1 MVHIPNGNSS
11 IIHIIK
17 FYYNGN
23 LLLLPYSMSV
33 RENWI
38 FQEVSIRLGV
48 TQVSPLLWG
57 KLSPTVQAQFTA
69 FPSDSAAHITEL
81 CLGPGTTPQELP
93 TREGHWGTQELQ
105 KQRRI
110 SSERGEEEEEKPSH
124 GQNGT
129 KVKNFTQLYTT
140 NYGDISDLVL
150 SITDYNM

>member
-17 FYYNGN
+17 FYYIGN

-93 TREGHWGTQELQ
+93 TRKGIGGHRNCRSKGELAQREARKRRRSLHMDRMAQKWKILHNCTQPTMETFQ
-105 KQRRI
+105 I
-110 SSERGEEEEEKPSH
+110 
-124 GQNGT
+124 
-129 KVKNFTQLYTT
+129 
-140 NYGDISDLVL
+140 
-150 SITDYNM
+150 